1 MGSST
6 RRGSSSVNSA
16 APSSSQAGRD
26 STSYWL
32 AVRDGWAL
40 IVVGV
45 VAALLAAAI
54 VVVTT
59 PKKYE
64 AEADILVNPISSND
78 DTFVGLGLL
87 HESAVSR
94 SALTAARF
102 IRNPQVADAVAAK
115 IGGDSNRLLNNVQA
129 QPQGQSN
136 ILTVVARAET
146 PARAAQIANAFT
158 NTMIAQQTQ
167 RFQNALKG
175 VIAQLNHRLDV
186 LHANGNGNSPQAA
199 TMSDRLAVLAPY
211 LGQPDPTLDV
221 TSRAVPRNHPV
232 SPRTKLVLAV
242 ATLAALLLG
251 AGVVFV
257 LELIEPRVRQER
269 QVPDGGKRVARLP
282 RLKGRTA
289 SDFLSGQGSLPSEAL
304 AAYRLLADDLFAD
317 ADGTFDEGSIII
329 VAGPAPAPSK
339 TITAVSLGALS
350 ASAGRRTIVVDA
362 DFRHPQVAGAFGVDD
377 VRPDLSDL
385 LVEKQP
391 RDGLSSLLS
400 TDGSLSIVPLSSEGA
415 DRLGSGRLDG
425 FDPLG
430 KQSLTRLFEEL
441 RTRADVIIMNAP
453 SGADGAEL
461 IPFAAAGDAVLI
473 NVELGITTLRR
484 LDELLRTLEE
494 HDANISGI
502 VLFTR
507 ARARGRGGPRAY
519 SYGAAPEAESSPSGA
534 EVVKRLPVRD
544 SLSAE
549 SRSVDPSG

>member
-1 MGSST
+1 M
-6 RRGSSSVNSA
+6 
-16 APSSSQAGRD
+16 
-26 STSYWL
+26 
-32 AVRDGWAL
+32 
-40 IVVGV
+40 VGI

-54 VVVTT
+54 VVSTT

-64 AEADILVNPISSND
+64 AEADILVNPISSSD
-78 DTFVGLGLL
+78 DTFVGLRLL

-102 IRNPQVADAVAAK
+102 IRNPQVADAVAAR
-115 IGGDSNRLLNNVQA
+115 IGGDPNQLLNSVQA

-136 ILTVVARAET
+136 ILTVVARAGT

-158 NTMIAQQTQ
+158 STMIAQQTQ
-167 RFQNALKG
+167 RFQSALKG

-186 LHANGNGNSPQAA
+186 LRANGNGNSPQAA
-199 TMSDRLAVLAPY
+199 TMADRLAVLAPY

-232 SPRTKLVLAV
+232 SPRTKLALAV
-242 ATLAALLLG
+242 AALAALLLG
-251 AGVVFV
+251 AAVVFV

-282 RLKGRTA
+282 RLKRQTA
-289 SDFLSGQGSLPSEAL
+289 SDFLSGKGSLPSEAL
-304 AAYRLLADDLFAD
+304 AAYRLLADDLVTD
-317 ADGTFDEGSIII
+317 ADGTFGEGSIIL

-362 DFRHPQVAGAFGVDD
+362 DFRHPEVAGAFGVDD
-377 VRPDLSDL
+377 VGPDLSDL
-385 LVEKQP
+385 LAGKEP
-391 RDGLSSLLS
+391 REVLRSVLSSNGWLS
-400 TDGSLSIVPLSSEGA
+400 VVPLSSEGA
-415 DRLGSGRLDG
+415 DKLASGRLEG

-430 KQSLTRLFEEL
+430 KRSLSRLFEEL
-441 RTRADVIIMNAP
+441 RTQADVIIVNAP
-453 SGADGAEL
+453 SGAAGAEL
-461 IPFAAAGDAVLI
+461 IPFAAGGDAVLI
-473 NVELGITTLRR
+473 NVELGTTTQRR

-494 HDANISGI
+494 HGASIAGI

-507 ARARGRGGPRAY
+507 ARARGGSGGRAY
-519 SYGAAPEAESSPSGA
+519 SYGAAPEAEAPSGT
-534 EVVKRLPVRD
+534 EVVKRLPVR
-544 SLSAE
+544 E

>member
-1 MGSST
+1 L
-6 RRGSSSVNSA
+6 NSA
-16 APSSSQAGRD
+16 APSSSPTGRD
-26 STSYWL
+26 SISYWL
-32 AVRDGWAL
+32 ALRDGWAV
-40 IVVGV
+40 IAVGV

-54 VVVTT
+54 VVFTT

-64 AEADILVNPISSND
+64 AEADILVNPISSSD

-102 IRNPQVADAVAAK
+102 IKNPQVADAVAAR
-115 IGGDSNRLLNNVQA
+115 IGGDPNRLSNDVQA

-136 ILTVVARAET
+136 ILTVVAKAGT
-146 PARAAQIANAFT
+146 PARAAQIANAFA

-167 RFQNALKG
+167 RFQSALRG

-186 LHANGNGNSPQAA
+186 LHAEGNGNSPQAT

-211 LGQPDPTLDV
+211 LGQSDPTLGV
-221 TSRAVPRNHPV
+221 TSGAVPRNHPV
-232 SPRTKLVLAV
+232 SPRTKLALVV
-242 ATLAALLLG
+242 AALAALLLG
-251 AGVVFV
+251 AAVVFV

-282 RLKGRTA
+282 RLKRQTA
-289 SDFLSGQGSLPSEAL
+289 SDFLSGKGSLPSEAL
-304 AAYRLLADDLFAD
+304 AAYRLLADDLFTD
-317 ADGTFDEGSIII
+317 ADGTFGEGSIIL

-362 DFRHPQVAGAFGVDD
+362 DFRRPEVAGAFGVDD

-385 LVEKQP
+385 LVGKEP
-391 RDGLSSLLS
+391 RDVLRSVRSSDGWLSV
-400 TDGSLSIVPLSSEGA
+400 VPLSSEGA
-415 DRLGSGRLDG
+415 AKLASGRLDG
-425 FDPLG
+425 VDALG
-430 KQSLTRLFEEL
+430 KKSLTRLFEEL
-441 RTRADVIIMNAP
+441 RTQADVIIVNAP

-473 NVELGITTLRR
+473 NVELGITTQKR

-507 ARARGRGGPRAY
+507 ARARGGGGRRAY
-519 SYGAAPEAESSPSGA
+519 SSGAAPEAESPSGA
-534 EVVKRLPVRD
+534 EVVKRLPVRE
-544 SLSAE
+544 SRSAE

>member
-1 MGSST
+1 
-6 RRGSSSVNSA
+6 V
-16 APSSSQAGRD
+16 
-26 STSYWL
+26 
-32 AVRDGWAL
+32 

-45 VAALLAAAI
+45 VAALLAAA
-54 VVVTT
+54 VVVSTT

-102 IRNPQVADAVAAK
+102 IRNPQVAAAVAAR
-115 IGGDSNRLLNNVQA
+115 IGGNPNQLLNNVQS

-136 ILTVVARAET
+136 ILTVVARAGS

-158 NTMIAQQTQ
+158 DTMIAQQTQ
-167 RFQNALKG
+167 RFQSALKG

-186 LHANGNGNSPQAA
+186 LQANGNGNSPQAA

-211 LGQPDPTLDV
+211 LGQPDPTLNV
-221 TSRAVPRNHPV
+221 TSRAVPRHQPV
-232 SPRTKLVLAV
+232 SPRSKLALAV
-242 ATLAALLLG
+242 AALAALLLG

-257 LELIEPRVRQER
+257 LELIEPRVRQEQ

-282 RLKGRTA
+282 RLKRRTA

-304 AAYRLLADDLFAD
+304 SAYRLLADDLLTD
-317 ADGTFDEGSIII
+317 ADGPFGAGSIVT
-329 VAGPAPAPSK
+329 VAGPAPAPST
-339 TITAVSLGALS
+339 TITTVSLGALS

-362 DFRHPQVAGAFGVDD
+362 DFRAPEVARAFGLDD
-377 VRPDLSDL
+377 ARPDLSDL
-385 LVEKQP
+385 LVDKAP
-391 RDGLSSLLS
+391 LDVVRSVLS
-400 TDGSLSIVPLSSEGA
+400 TDGSLSVVPLSSEGA
-415 DRLGSGRLDG
+415 DRLATGGLDG

-430 KQSLTRLFEEL
+430 RQSLTQLFEEL
-441 RTRADVIIMNAP
+441 RSRADVIIVNAP

-461 IPFAAAGDAVLI
+461 IPFAAAGDSVLI
-473 NVELGITTLRR
+473 NVELGFTTQKR
-484 LDELLRTLEE
+484 LHELLRTLEE

-519 SYGAAPEAESSPSGA
+519 SYGATTEPESPSGT
-534 EVVKRLPVRD
+534 EIGQRLPMRE
-544 SLSAE
+544 SFSAE
-549 SRSVDPSG
+549 PGGVDPSG

>member
-1 MGSST
+1 
-6 RRGSSSVNSA
+6 VNSA
-16 APSSSQAGRD
+16 APSSAPAGRD
-26 STSYWL
+26 SISYWL
-32 AVRDGWAL
+32 ALRDSWAV
-40 IVVGV
+40 IAVGV

-54 VVVTT
+54 VVSTT
-59 PKKYE
+59 PKKYD
-64 AEADILVNPISSND
+64 AEADILVNPISSSD

-102 IRNPQVADAVAAK
+102 IRNPQVADAVAAR
-115 IGGDSNRLLNNVQA
+115 IGGQPNRLLNNVQA

-136 ILTVVARAET
+136 ILTVVARAGT

-167 RFQNALKG
+167 RFQSALKG
-175 VIAQLNHRLDV
+175 VIAQLTHRLDV
-186 LHANGNGNSPQAA
+186 LQANGNGNSPQAA

-211 LGQPDPTLDV
+211 IGQQDPTLNV
-221 TSRAVPRNHPV
+221 TSPAVPRNHPV
-232 SPRTKLVLAV
+232 SPRTKLALAV

-251 AGVVFV
+251 AGVVLV
-257 LELIEPRVRQER
+257 RELIRPRVREER
-269 QVPDGGKRVARLP
+269 QVPDGGKHVARLP
-282 RLKGRTA
+282 RLKRRTA
-289 SDFLSGQGSLPSEAL
+289 SDFLSGQASLPSEAL
-304 AAYRLLADDLFAD
+304 AAYRLLADGLFID
-317 ADGTFDEGSIII
+317 ADVTFGERSIFI

-362 DFRHPQVAGAFGVDD
+362 DFRRPEVAEAFGVDD
-377 VRPDLSDL
+377 VRPDLADL
-385 LVEKQP
+385 LVEEEP
-391 RDGLSSLLS
+391 GDVLRSLLS
-400 TDGSLSIVPLSSEGA
+400 TDSSLSVVPLSSEGA
-415 DRLGSGRLDG
+415 DKLASGRLDG

-441 RTRADVIIMNAP
+441 RTTADVIIVNAP

-461 IPFAAAGDAVLI
+461 IPFAAAGGGVLI
-473 NVELGITTLRR
+473 NVELGITTQKQ

-507 ARARGRGGPRAY
+507 ARARVGRGGPPAH
-519 SYGAAPEAESSPSGA
+519 SYRAAPEARPPSGA
-534 EVVKRLPVRD
+534 EVVQRLPIRE
-544 SLSAE
+544 SLRPE